1 MEKNRGREARGKRQ
15 EARGSE
21 RLEAV
26 RWAEGERSGE
36 VKGLRKIGGTE
47 GQREVKQQRG
57 VEETA
62 IRRGRGGR
70 ERAGIHR

>member
-1 MEKNRGREARGKRQ
+1 MERNRGRGKRQ
-15 EARGSE
+15 EARGKRHNE

-26 RWAEGERSGE
+26 RWAEGERSSE
-36 VKGLRKIGGTE
+36 VKGQGKIGGTE

-62 IRRGRGGR
+62 MRRGRGGR